1 MTMFTKGLISKSG
14 QMQKALQSD
23 NPMCGLVAIVNPA
36 VGASVITAGMLSG
49 GVYVSAI
56 TSAVTHT
63 TDTAVNILAANPDMS
78 IGDTA
83 AVIVSNPTAHI
94 LTLAGGT
101 GVTASGTLTVAAGA
115 ARTFLLTKTS
125 ETTMTIKGL

>member
-78 IGDTA
+78 IGDSA
-83 AVIVSNPTAHI
+83 AVIVSNPTANV
-94 LTLAGGT
+94 LTIAGGT

-115 ARTFLLTKTS
+115 ARTFLLTKAS